1 MIILTV
7 AVSIPKLVP
16 LPCKDMC
23 QKASSL
29 QLVIFFIGL
38 YTIAIGNGGTKPNV
52 TTFGANQFDETNPNE
67 KLQKHSFFNWWMVS
81 IFLGTLFSPTVLVYL
96 QDNISFSIGYGVPT
110 IALLVSVV
118 IFLVGMPFYRHKLP
132 QGSPFTKM
140 VRVIVASIRN
150 WRLSVPS
157 DAEDPFHR
165 DRGFLGSKSSV
176 QSTRS
181 MRFVITHQ

>member
-7 AVSIPKLVP
+7 SVSTPKLKP
-16 LPCKDMC
+16 PPCKETC
-23 QKASSL
+23 PKASSL

-38 YTIAIGNGGTKPNV
+38 YTIAIANGGTKPNV
-52 TTFGANQFDETNPNE
+52 TTFGANQFDETDTRE
-67 KLQKHSFFNWWMVS
+67 KMQKHSFFNWWMVS

-96 QDNISFSIGYGVPT
+96 QDNISFTIGYGVPT

-118 IFLVGMPFYRHKLP
+118 IFLAGTHFYRHKTP

-150 WRLSVPS
+150 WRFSVPN
-157 DAEDPFHR
+157 DTEEPFQR
-165 DRGFLGSKSSV
+165 ERGLLGSKSSNQ
-176 QSTRS
+176 QSKS
-181 MRFVITHQ
+181 MRLVITSQ